1 MYIINLKIIQNKYI
15 KMSRRVQK
23 KTVVEEKY
31 EEEPEISSKEEIIEA
46 FEYFDRDGRGT
57 INKDELR
64 VILTKLGTPMSE
76 EEVDEIFRE
85 AGLDDQPNV
94 NYREFVE
101 YWESQ

>member
-1 MYIINLKIIQNKYI
+1 
-15 KMSRRVQK
+15 MSRRVQK
-23 KTVVEEKY
+23 KTVVQ
-31 EEEPEISSKEEIIEA
+31 EEEVEENPESSKEEIIEA

-76 EEVDEIFRE
+76 EEVNEIFKE

-94 NYREFVE
+94 NYREFDE

>member
-1 MYIINLKIIQNKYI
+1 
-15 KMSRRVQK
+15 MSRRVQK
-23 KTVVEEKY
+23 KTVVK
-31 EEEPEISSKEEIIEA
+31 EEETYDEAPESNKEEIIEA

-76 EEVDEIFRE
+76 EEVDEIFKE

>member
-1 MYIINLKIIQNKYI
+1 
-15 KMSRRVQK
+15 MSRRVQK
-23 KTVVEEKY
+23 KTVVQEEVVN
-31 EEEPEISSKEEIIEA
+31 EPEESSKEEIIEA

-76 EEVDEIFRE
+76 EEVNEIFKE

>member
-1 MYIINLKIIQNKYI
+1 
-15 KMSRRVQK
+15 MSRRVQK
-23 KTVVEEKY
+23 KTVVQ
-31 EEEPEISSKEEIIEA
+31 EEEVEENPESSKEEIIEA

-76 EEVDEIFRE
+76 EEVDEIFKE

>member
-1 MYIINLKIIQNKYI
+1 
-15 KMSRRVQK
+15 MSRRVQK
-23 KTVVEEKY
+23 KTVVEEETY
-31 EEEPEISSKEEIIEA
+31 DEGPETSSKEEIIEA

-76 EEVDEIFRE
+76 EEVDEIFKE

>member
-1 MYIINLKIIQNKYI
+1 
-15 KMSRRVQK
+15 MSRRVQK
-23 KTVVEEKY
+23 KTVVQ
-31 EEEPEISSKEEIIEA
+31 EEEVYETPESSKEEIIEA
-46 FEYFDRDGRGT
+46 FEYFDKDGRGT

-64 VILTKLGTPMSE
+64 VILTKLGTPMTE
-76 EEVDEIFRE
+76 EEVDEIFKE

>member
-1 MYIINLKIIQNKYI
+1 
-15 KMSRRVQK
+15 MSRRVQK
-23 KTVVEEKY
+23 KTVVQ
-31 EEEPEISSKEEIIEA
+31 EEEVNESPETNKEEIIEA

-76 EEVDEIFRE
+76 EEVDEIFKE

>member
-1 MYIINLKIIQNKYI
+1 
-15 KMSRRVQK
+15 MSRRVQK

-31 EEEPEISSKEEIIEA
+31 EEEPETSSKEEIIEA

>member
-1 MYIINLKIIQNKYI
+1 
-15 KMSRRVQK
+15 MSRRVQK
-23 KTVVEEKY
+23 KTVVQ
-31 EEEPEISSKEEIIEA
+31 EEEVEENPESSKEEIIEA

-76 EEVDEIFRE
+76 EEVNEIFKE

>member
-1 MYIINLKIIQNKYI
+1 
-15 KMSRRVQK
+15 MSRRVQK
-23 KTVVEEKY
+23 KTVVQ
-31 EEEPEISSKEEIIEA
+31 EEEVYETPESSKEEIIEA

-64 VILTKLGTPMSE
+64 VILTKLGTPMTE
-76 EEVDEIFRE
+76 EEVDEIFKE

>member
-1 MYIINLKIIQNKYI
+1 
-15 KMSRRVQK
+15 MSRRVQK
-23 KTVVEEKY
+23 KTVVQEEVVN
-31 EEEPEISSKEEIIEA
+31 EPEESSKEEIIEA

-64 VILTKLGTPMSE
+64 VILTKLGTPMTE
-76 EEVDEIFRE
+76 EEVNEIFKE

>member
-1 MYIINLKIIQNKYI
+1 
-15 KMSRRVQK
+15 MSRRVQK
-23 KTVVEEKY
+23 KTVVQ
-31 EEEPEISSKEEIIEA
+31 EEEVYETPESSKEEIIEA

-76 EEVDEIFRE
+76 EEVDEIFKE

>member
-1 MYIINLKIIQNKYI
+1 
-15 KMSRRVQK
+15 MSRRVQK
-23 KTVVEEKY
+23 KTVVQEEVVN
-31 EEEPEISSKEEIIEA
+31 EPEESSKEEIIEA

-64 VILTKLGTPMSE
+64 VILTKLGTPMTE
-76 EEVDEIFRE
+76 EEVDEIFKE

>member
-1 MYIINLKIIQNKYI
+1 
-15 KMSRRVQK
+15 MSRRVQK
-23 KTVVEEKY
+23 KTVVQEEVVN
-31 EEEPEISSKEEIIEA
+31 EPEESSKEEIIEA

-76 EEVDEIFRE
+76 EEVNEIFRE
-85 AGLDDQPNV
+85 AGLDDQPTV

>member
-1 MYIINLKIIQNKYI
+1 
-15 KMSRRVQK
+15 MSRRVQK
-23 KTVVEEKY
+23 KTVVQEEVVN
-31 EEEPEISSKEEIIEA
+31 EPEESSKEEIIEA

-76 EEVDEIFRE
+76 EEVDEIFKE

>member
-1 MYIINLKIIQNKYI
+1 
-15 KMSRRVQK
+15 MSRRVQK
-23 KTVVEEKY
+23 KTVVQEEVVN
-31 EEEPEISSKEEIIEA
+31 EPEESSKEEIIEA

-76 EEVDEIFRE
+76 EEVNEIFRE

>member
-1 MYIINLKIIQNKYI
+1 
-15 KMSRRVQK
+15 MSRRVQK
-23 KTVVEEKY
+23 KTVVQEEVVN
-31 EEEPEISSKEEIIEA
+31 EPEESSKEEIIEA

-64 VILTKLGTPMSE
+64 VILTKLGTPMTE
-76 EEVDEIFRE
+76 EEVNEIFRE